1 MRAHEMEPKA
11 QCSGRRR
18 ACTCYVQLRLSLT
31 CWEVQSTVET
41 VPMKAFSFTPHF
53 SMFSPLLPSLEMLVT
68 YGPAVVQPATEA
80 TKNRATANFFIPS
93 PYFTWCVKHNAL
105 V

>member
-1 MRAHEMEPKA
+1 MSSMNFNACHHRW
-11 QCSGRRR
+11 QNRRE
-18 ACTCYVQLRLSLT
+18 AEVLASSAWPCYVQLRLSLT

-53 SMFSPLLPSLEMLVT
+53 SMFSPLLPSLDMLVT

-80 TKNRATANFFIPS
+80 TKNRATANFFISS
-93 PYFTWCVKHNAL
+93 PYFT
-105 V
+105 